1 MNAKIAKHRRIE
13 RSVEADFSILE
24 SLAISAILAIPVT
37 DNLI

>member
-1 MNAKIAKHRRIE
+1 MPKLPNIAEIE

>member
-1 MNAKIAKHRRIE
+1 MPKLPNIAEIE
-13 RSVEADFSILE
+13 GSVEAEFSILE